1 MVGENKFTVFSF
13 LKYLFIFCFAFVI
26 VYPMLHVLA
35 VSLSDKMPV
44 LTGAV
49 TFYPIGF
56 ELSSYKLIWSQSNL
70 GPAYLNTL
78 LYVTL
83 HTLVSMAV
91 TTCGAYALS
100 KPKRLWGYK
109 VWMTMIVITMF
120 FGGGMIPTY
129 LTMKTYHLINTTTVI
144 VVMGCVSSYNL
155 IVMKSFFQSLPSD
168 LEDAGKIDGLN
179 DFGVLRFIVLPLSTA
194 ILTTIAL
201 FYAVGEWNAYM
212 KPFIYLSDTA
222 KYPVQIILR
231 NMLLAG
237 NSIGNDN
244 NGVNLDSMIVGES
257 LIDATI
263 VVSILPMIVIYPFL
277 QKYFV
282 KGVMIGS
289 LKG

>member
-1 MVGENKFTVFSF
+1 M
-13 LKYLFIFCFAFVI
+13 
-26 VYPMLHVLA
+26 
-35 VSLSDKMPV
+35 
-44 LTGAV
+44 
-49 TFYPIGF
+49 
-56 ELSSYKLIWSQSNL
+56 
-70 GPAYLNTL
+70 
-78 LYVTL
+78 
-83 HTLVSMAV
+83 
-91 TTCGAYALS
+91 
-100 KPKRLWGYK
+100 
-109 VWMTMIVITMF
+109 
-120 FGGGMIPTY
+120 
-129 LTMKTYHLINTTTVI
+129 
-144 VVMGCVSSYNL
+144 
-155 IVMKSFFQSLPSD
+155 
-168 LEDAGKIDGLN
+168 
-179 DFGVLRFIVLPLSTA
+179 LPLSTA